1 MIHWMTVYA
10 LLVVQVTL
18 VTVIA
23 GIAYLVMTRGRL
35 AIAKRFLGFTL
46 FLVLGMTATALL
58 PLPGS
63 WSVTTWLPKSAIGQS
78 SELRSDQQSP
88 IGLQVQPD
96 ASEESE
102 IRIASV
108 TSVATGLGE
117 TGSLPAL
124 EPTEAG
130 NPRTIALV
138 LLFAIGGIILSV
150 RLIRCLWSTYRLVK
164 RSTKVQD
171 VALLEL
177 AEEIR
182 LAIGC
187 RHVEVRVSDELAG
200 GGTVGWFRPLLIIAA
215 DWQQWSEREQRA
227 LLAHELA
234 HVRSHD
240 YLTGAVARIAR
251 GLYFYHPLVRW
262 LTAAFF
268 LAQETAADARAAS
281 LVGGRANYLV
291 ALSQIALRQDRQFSR
306 GPVIAFASST
316 STLLTRRIEVLELT
330 DAPLSRRMRLIH
342 QIAVGCLCLVA
353 VAASTLRLP
362 AQASQA
368 VSVDTAAMEGMQEAR
383 TVAASPAADP
393 DKEITDSFEKR
404 ALARQMLDSYRAN
417 SEAIRTWTGEVSIET
432 MSESR
437 SIKVTTRATV
447 NFWSDERS
455 HSNKTIKEVH
465 ECFEEH
471 ANGARRDRAREDDA
485 VLLIDGKTY
494 CFPIRFNPDSPDQ
507 PSSRKLHVGQDLAE
521 VGLDR
526 YFFPDLGFMNDGAY
540 RGYFTKTYFPSLAR
554 ASDEAL
560 LKIRMWRKG
569 NLVTVVDKLITDG
582 QLVLANT
589 RVFDLDRA
597 SNLVRYEHEV
607 PYLPSIDRWK
617 CEYQQVDGVWIP
629 KRTESTTDYRG
640 EGQRLKQHK
649 MTDWTDQVLNGD
661 VATELSPAKLGAR
674 RGDQVYDHK
683 TGTLYLIEDQDH
695 PLKSRESEVL
705 VEATTR

>member
-1 MIHWMTVYA
+1 MIHWMAVYA
-10 LLVVQVTL
+10 LLVIQVTA

-23 GIAYLVMTRGRL
+23 GIAYLVMTRRRV

-46 FLVLGMTATALL
+46 LLVLGMTATAFL

-63 WSVTTWLPKSAIGQS
+63 WSVTTWLRESLVVQS
-78 SELRSDQQSP
+78 SELRSHKQSP
-88 IGLQVQPD
+88 IGPQVQPD

-108 TSVATGLGE
+108 TPMAAETRK
-117 TGSLPAL
+117 TGSLPTL

-130 NPRTIALV
+130 NPWTIAIV
-138 LLFAIGGIILSV
+138 LLFAVGGLIMSV
-150 RLIRCLWSTYRLVK
+150 RLLRCLWSTYRLVG
-164 RSTKVQD
+164 RSTKIQD
-171 VALLEL
+171 AGLLEL
-177 AEEIR
+177 VEEIR

-187 RHVEVRVSDELAG
+187 RHVEVRVSNEIAG
-200 GGTVGWFRPLLIIAA
+200 GGIIGWFRPLLILAA
-215 DWQQWSEREQRA
+215 EWQQWSEREQRA
-227 LLAHELA
+227 VLAHELA

-240 YLTGAVARIAR
+240 YLTGVVARFAR

-262 LTAAFF
+262 VTTTFF

-291 ALSQIALRQDRQFSR
+291 ALSQIALRQDSRSGR
-306 GPVIAFASST
+306 GPVMAFASST

-330 DAPLSRRMRLIH
+330 DAPLSRRMRLFH
-342 QIAVGCLCLVA
+342 RIAFGCLCLVA
-353 VAASTLRLP
+353 VAATALRLP
-362 AQASQA
+362 AQASPAMSADA
-368 VSVDTAAMEGMQEAR
+368 VSAEEMHKTEAVGATTAAGPGE
-383 TVAASPAADP
+383 
-393 DKEITDSFEKR
+393 EIKSNSEKR
-404 ALARQMLDSYRAN
+404 SLVRQMLDSYRAN
-417 SEAIRTWTGEVSIET
+417 SEAIRTWTGKVRIET
-432 MSESR
+432 VSENR
-437 SIKVTTRATV
+437 GRKVTTRATV

-455 HSNKTIKEVH
+455 HSNKTIREVH

-471 ANGARRDRAREDDA
+471 ANGFRRNRAREDDA

-494 CFPIRFNPDSPDQ
+494 CFPTRFDPDSPTE
-507 PSSRKLHVGQDLAE
+507 PSSRKLHVGQGLGE
-521 VGLDR
+521 VDLDR

-540 RGYFTKTYFPSLAR
+540 RGYFTETYFPSLAR

-560 LKIRMWRKG
+560 SKIRMWRKD
-569 NLVTVVDKLITDG
+569 NLVTIVDKLVTDG
-582 QLVLANT
+582 KLVLANT

-617 CEYQQVDGVWIP
+617 CEYQQVDGIWIP
-629 KRTESTTDYRG
+629 KRTESTMEYRG

-649 MTDWTDQVLNGD
+649 KTDWTDQVLNGD
-661 VATELSPAKLGAR
+661 VTKELSPATLGAR

-683 TGTLYLIEDQDH
+683 TDTVYLIEDRDH
-695 PLKSRESEVL
+695 PVK
-705 VEATTR
+705 